1 MLNLP
6 QCLPYLTY
14 VAYNLNFRLGILC
27 LYTLHLIWKLELA
40 RVINITYLEWKFLMD
55 FTKTQFFT
63 TWELIIN
70 LGTNQIEPFLN
81 MKHFLIHTQHWF
93 QPITQIVILR

>member
-6 QCLPYLTY
+6 QCLLYLAY
-14 VAYNLNFRLGILC
+14 LAYNLNSKLGILC
-27 LYTLHLIWKLELA
+27 PYTLHLIWKLELA
-40 RVINITYLEWKFLMD
+40 RVTNITYLECKFLMD

-63 TWELIIN
+63 TWGLVIN

-81 MKHFLIHTQHWF
+81 MKHFLILTQHWF
-93 QPITQIVILR
+93 QHVTQIVI